1 MHKTLRVISIQYA
14 LPQFLPIWG
23 GKGGVIWGDLEGCSL
38 KTMMFEKYPSISPY
52 TYCANNP
59 MKYVDPTGETIWI
72 LGDEGAIEYKPG
84 MKYTGKNEFTTL
96 VVNTLNDVVSKSN
109 TANRMVDE
117 LSKSEFNFRIVQ
129 STDNHSGYV
138 SDGAMIQD
146 ASSGDEFYEKS
157 GGEIQWKTNGQG
169 TYEENSKSI
178 CGNSILVVRSNMNL
192 FHELAHG
199 WDNMASVLAGKKM
212 EYDNLKIREWTATR
226 TENLIRK
233 EMLLPLRTHYGI
245 YESSDGTFS
254 PMLPLLLNNGGK
266 HRYEKYQH

>member
-1 MHKTLRVISIQYA
+1 
-14 LPQFLPIWG
+14 
-23 GKGGVIWGDLEGCSL
+23 
-38 KTMMFEKYPSISPY
+38 MFEKYPSISPY